1 MDFLLDYRFETS
13 LRSEV
18 PDEGLTEALVVLVRP
33 LWRAMADALEDK
45 EKKDLLRRKGAKAK
59 HTPSKALLGLREAIN
74 RE

>member
-1 MDFLLDYRFETS
+1 M
-13 LRSEV
+13 
-18 PDEGLTEALVVLVRP
+18 VLVRP